1 MRIQRAM
8 QSGIHLIQKLVHG
21 KKAGTVDYLKVCS
34 IIRKIF
40 MNFDMNENQTL
51 EKDELKFLVDQL
63 LEENLTAN
71 QGKHDVESDHLREWL
86 RKLDANSIV
95 SQVELTKVICE
106 FLKVKPPSMEEDD
119 LPTPLIKKS
128 AVLKRIMKD

>member
-1 MRIQRAM
+1 M
-8 QSGIHLIQKLVHG
+8 QSGIHLTQKLVHG

-63 LEENLTAN
+63 LEENLIAN

-86 RKLDANSIV
+86 RNLDASCIV

-119 LPTPLIKKS
+119 LPNPLIKKS